1 MCDSGSVV
9 MQRLEYQGSDGVSLL
24 AQLVLP
30 AGDGP
35 FPGVLVAHEW
45 WGNTDYPRSRARQ
58 LAAQGYAAL
67 TVDLYGQ
74 GRATASPDE
83 ARVWMLD
90 ALAQPQRL
98 RMRFEAGLALL
109 RYQPQISAQQ
119 IAAIGYCFGGRV
131 VLDMARQGLDL
142 VGVASFHGLLGTDTP
157 AVPDAVT
164 AAILVAHGDADELVT
179 ESDVARF
186 EVEMQ
191 QAGVQYSLKRYPGA
205 PHAYSNPASPNYRK
219 AADQRAWADL
229 TEFLQ
234 RLFD

>member
-9 MQRLEYQGSDGVSLL
+9 MQRLDYQGSDGVSLV

-35 FPGVLVAHEW
+35 FPGVLVANEW
-45 WGNTDYPRSRARQ
+45 WGNTDYPSSRARQ

-98 RMRFEAGLALL
+98 RMRFEEGLALL
-109 RYQPQISAQQ
+109 RHQQQISAQQ
-119 IAAIGYCFGGRV
+119 IAAIGY
-131 VLDMARQGLDL
+131 
-142 VGVASFHGLLGTDTP
+142 
-157 AVPDAVT
+157 
-164 AAILVAHGDADELVT
+164 
-179 ESDVARF
+179 
-186 EVEMQ
+186 
-191 QAGVQYSLKRYPGA
+191 
-205 PHAYSNPASPNYRK
+205 
-219 AADQRAWADL
+219 
-229 TEFLQ
+229 
-234 RLFD
+234 